1 MNLSLKDESQISAR
15 SFFFGVWDRILIP
28 NPIATIFYLSYV
40 LQEAKPAFSVFSS
53 DLSLAVVSYVA
64 PNLQPSFLFLT

>member
-28 NPIATIFYLSYV
+28 NPWLAIFYLSYV
-40 LQEAKPAFSVFSS
+40 SQGAKPAFSVFFSA
-53 DLSLAVVSYVA
+53 LSLAAVSCAA
-64 PNLQPSFLFLT
+64 PDLQLSFLFLT